1 VAVTDDV
8 SQRRTRDLDF
18 GAGTD
23 TLIARI
29 RAAAAGLK
37 AMEAGELDAAAG
49 TGDALVS
56 LSAAAAGLAELLEPP
71 APRRRPGAIEPERRR
86 DPYRPPPDH
95 PWRRPLS

>member
-37 AMEAGELDAAAG
+37 AMEAGEL
-49 TGDALVS
+49 
-56 LSAAAAGLAELLEPP
+56 AGLAELLEPP